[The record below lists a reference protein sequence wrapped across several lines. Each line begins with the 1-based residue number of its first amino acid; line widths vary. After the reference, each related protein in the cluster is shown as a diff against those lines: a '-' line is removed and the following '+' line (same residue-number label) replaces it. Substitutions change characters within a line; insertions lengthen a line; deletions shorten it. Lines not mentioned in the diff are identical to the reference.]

1 MDNLIDASL
10 EEKEFPEGVNVL
22 IDSNHKLTVEQKNKL
37 VDIVNEVFFNGNYE
51 SDDIS
56 EL

>member
-1 MDNLIDASL
+1 MDNLIDTGL
-10 EEKEFPEGVNVL
+10 EEKEFPEGVNIL

-37 VDIVNEVFFNGNYE
+37 VDIFNDVFFYGNYD